1 MTTTFNSEAR
11 YTCNSG
17 YIRIGNEIR
26 FCGLNG
32 EWTGNPPTCVGKETV
47 LFSVYILDHYKYD
60 YCIVFT
66 ANCGGLL
73 DPTNGQ
79 VSTSG
84 TTEGSIAT
92 YSCNNGY
99 HVVGNTS
106 RTCGSNRQWS
116 GNAPTCERKCM
127 AFNKAYYTAF
137 YAVHFTFLLSLAED
151 CGPLSD
157 PVNGHVMTPNGTT
170 FGFQASYICNEG
182 YFISGSPIR
191 SCEANGVWSG
201 FEPTCMS
208 KYLPTSVVNR
218 QGWRAH
224 FVFRY

>member
-17 YIRIGNEIR
+17 YVRIGNEIR

-106 RTCGSNRQWS
+106 PHGSMK
-116 GNAPTCERKCM
+116 APCSMCDIQKE
-127 AFNKAYYTAF
+127 KAY
-137 YAVHFTFLLSLAED
+137 
-151 CGPLSD
+151 
-157 PVNGHVMTPNGTT
+157 N
-170 FGFQASYICNEG
+170 YIVDV
-182 YFISGSPIR
+182 P
-191 SCEANGVWSG
+191 
-201 FEPTCMS
+201 
-208 KYLPTSVVNR
+208 
-218 QGWRAH
+218 H
-224 FVFRY
+224 